1 MISANSA
8 ASSATS
14 SEIWTGLVA
23 GGITHAISGLGDLV
37 GEEVRTTF
45 LSPRTMPA
53 SKVNELIG
61 GPETDVVAIHLGVS
75 GEATGHILLMFKP
88 ATAFDLVNML
98 LDREPGSDCELDELA
113 ISTMGEMGNVMG
125 SYFLSAL
132 GDTTGVRLMPSPPTV
147 MMDMA
152 GAVIDAAVADIMADT
167 DDILVVETRFGTAN
181 QQISGIFL
189 VLPNPRLKEVLLDR
203 WAKQ

>member
-1 MISANSA
+1 MTNAISST
-8 ASSATS
+8 SSATS

-23 GGITHAISGLGDLV
+23 GGITHAISGLSDLV
-37 GEEVRTTF
+37 GVEVRTTF

-53 SKVNELIG
+53 ARVNELIG
-61 GPETDVVAIHLGVS
+61 GPETEVVAIHLGVN

-88 ATAFDLVNML
+88 VTAFDLVNML
-98 LDREPGSDCELDELA
+98 LDRKPGSECELDELA

-125 SYFLSAL
+125 SYFLTAL

-167 DDILVVETRFGTAN
+167 EDILVVETRFGTAN
-181 QQISGIFL
+181 QKIYGIFL
-189 VLPNPRLKEVLLDR
+189 VLPNPQLKEVLLDR
-203 WAKQ
+203 SVNQ